1 MTDTH
6 NTHTK
11 GWYKHESAEEC
22 TKLLAKVK
30 VAASKHA
37 LAAKM
42 KQLIKQTKTRDSTGD
57 YVDADEA
64 LYGIVIDQIDNMG
77 LIATLAT
84 DYDDQG
90 RKALDYICGH
100 FHVGDDDN
108 KQEAA
113 DDKYF
118 DMMVAGLK
126 STATPEEART
136 FFTTMSNLRASLK
149 DTSYAISNARHS
161 RNMIRVVNRMGKD
174 HRMEVRLSGFTD
186 ENVKDCPAITGT
198 LEGIVRKVHN
208 TAPVAMS
215 SLSKEKLFAMFT
227 DAGISL
233 DDDALRALAVRAPGG
248 RNASKCDKCGRYHAG
263 SCFAAMLAKGEDL
276 SKNER
281 WMKMYGHNR
290 HEKKYTDQST
300 GMSTEWL
307 GGGAKADWPTG
318 WKKGKLQG
326 YVGEAPVSE
335 IAAEVAS
342 KKKALKER

>member
-100 FHVGDDDN
+100 F
-108 KQEAA
+108 
-113 DDKYF
+113 
-118 DMMVAGLK
+118 L
-126 STATPEEART
+126 
-136 FFTTMSNLRASLK
+136 L
-149 DTSYAISNARHS
+149 
-161 RNMIRVVNRMGKD
+161 
-174 HRMEVRLSGFTD
+174 
-186 ENVKDCPAITGT
+186 
-198 LEGIVRKVHN
+198 
-208 TAPVAMS
+208 
-215 SLSKEKLFAMFT
+215 
-227 DAGISL
+227 
-233 DDDALRALAVRAPGG
+233 
-248 RNASKCDKCGRYHAG
+248 
-263 SCFAAMLAKGEDL
+263 
-276 SKNER
+276 
-281 WMKMYGHNR
+281 
-290 HEKKYTDQST
+290 
-300 GMSTEWL
+300 WL
-307 GGGAKADWPTG
+307 
-318 WKKGKLQG
+318 
-326 YVGEAPVSE
+326 
-335 IAAEVAS
+335 
-342 KKKALKER
+342 